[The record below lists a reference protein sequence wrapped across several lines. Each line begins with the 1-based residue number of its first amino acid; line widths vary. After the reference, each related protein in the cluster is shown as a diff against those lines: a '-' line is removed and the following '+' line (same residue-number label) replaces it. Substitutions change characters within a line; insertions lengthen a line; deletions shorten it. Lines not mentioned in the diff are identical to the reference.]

1 MTTFVPH
8 FTTFYMKE
16 APQLVDTIVEA
27 LQEKKGKDILIA
39 DIRQLETAVCGAMI
53 ICSAG
58 SPAQMNALAQEVG
71 EATIEKNGVKP
82 MAAHG
87 MHYAHWIAVDYGE
100 VIVHIFLPEERAF
113 YDLEHLWADAEIT
126 RIPNL
131 DD

>member
-39 DIRQLETAVCGAMI
+39 DISQLETAVCGAMI

-71 EATIEKNGVKP
+71 EATIEENGVRP
-82 MAAHG
+82 MADQG
-87 MHYAHWIAVDYGE
+87 MHEGSG
-100 VIVHIFLPEERAF
+100 
-113 YDLEHLWADAEIT
+113 IT
-126 RIPNL
+126 QDHGKGRGNL
-131 DD
+131 